1 MMDIALPLM
10 ISTST
15 VAMLMFIDRLYL
27 KHVSAEAMNA
37 CLSGG
42 FTSDY
47 PSIPVSVDDDFQT
60 WGVVRH
66 VFYKV

>member
-1 MMDIALPLM
+1 MMDIAFPLM
-10 ISTST
+10 LSTST
-15 VAMLMFIDRLYL
+15 VAIMLFIDRLYL
-27 KHVSAEAMNA
+27 KQVSQEAMNA
-37 CLSGG
+37 SLSGG
-42 FTSDY
+42 FASDY